1 MKYFDKKYLS
11 GLDHLYRIN
20 LINSSS
26 GFKSANLI
34 ATKSKEGVSNVAVF
48 SSVIHLG
55 SNPPLLGFV
64 VRPTTV
70 PRDTYKN
77 IKETGCYTINHVHEE
92 IIEDA
97 HHCSAKYD
105 ASISEFSMTG
115 LKEDYDH
122 ACMAPFVKGAPV
134 QLHMQFRE
142 EHHFKINGTIMI
154 IGEIVGLYIKE
165 DLLKEDGFI
174 DLAEGKITAIN
185 GLDGYTLPKLKSR
198 LPYQRPKR
206 KSFYEERFDQI
217 QS

>member
-1 MKYFDKKYLS
+1 MKYFDQKYLAS
-11 GLDHLYRIN
+11 LDDLYRIN

-64 VRPTTV
+64 LRPTTV
-70 PRDTYKN
+70 PRNTYKN
-77 IKETGCYTINHVHEE
+77 IKDTGCYTINHVYEE

-97 HHCSAKYD
+97 HHCSAKYE

-154 IGEIVGLYIKE
+154 IGEIMGIYIKKE
-165 DLLKEDGFI
+165 LLKEDGFI
-174 DLAEGKITAIN
+174 DLAQGKIAAIN
-185 GLDGYTLPKLKSR
+185 GLDGYTLPALKTR

-206 KSFYEERFDQI
+206 TNLYKEQFDPI
-217 QS
+217 ES